1 MLNSQGIKGPRYK
14 FIHGNN
20 DEATQMTKEALSKPM
35 ALTHD
40 IFPRVQPHI
49 YSCINRY
56 GRNFLYWDGVRPEL
70 VISEPELLKEVLKNS
85 EKTFPKRKS
94 TIFINKLL
102 GNGLVTLEGEKWVKQ
117 RKLANNVFH
126 GESLKDMIPAII
138 ASVETMLKKWKGQV
152 GKEIEVFHEFKL
164 LSSEVI
170 SRTAFGSSYLEGEKI
185 FEMSN
190 KLTVVLSRNL
200 SNTRIPLF
208 VKLQKPADM
217 LVAEELAKGIQD
229 CVSKIVKTREDKV
242 EKGEADN
249 FGIDFLGLLINAYHD
264 TDENNK
270 LSLEDLVDECKTF
283 YFAGQETVNSL
294 LAWMMTMIINE
305 SLRLYGPAVGLL
317 RKGGSEVRLGN
328 LVLPADIDILIAN
341 AALHHDPQL
350 WGDDVHLFKP
360 ERFAEGIAKA
370 TNYNT
375 AAFCPFGLGPR
386 TCVGTSF
393 AIMEVKIAVSMILQR
408 YTISLSPAYVHAPV
422 SIITVRPQH
431 GIQRRKMS
439 ALMELVTLV
448 PCCFFFIALIKFLYD
463 YLWIPLR
470 IQHML
475 NSQGIKGPPYR
486 FIHGNNKEIAKM
498 RQEASSKPMAL
509 THDIFPKVQPHIYSW
524 INKYGRN
531 YLYWNGVRA
540 ELVISEP
547 ELVKEI
553 LKNSEKTFPK
563 RKPTIY
569 LSKLLGN
576 GLVTVEGEKWAK
588 QRKLANYVFHG
599 ESLKMTMIINETLR
613 LYGPSNGMFRRVG
626 REVQMEKVVLPAN
639 IDLLIANAA
648 LHHDPQLWGEDVHH
662 FKPDRFAEGIAKATN
677 YNAAAFFPFGLGPRT
692 CVGMTFATTE
702 TKIVLSMILQRYA
715 ITLSPA
721 YVHSPIPIVSL
732 KPQHGIQVIHKSLHS
747 DA

>member
-1 MLNSQGIKGPRYK
+1 MSGLMNFVILVPSPFFLVALIKFLHDYLWIPLRIQHMLNSQGIKGPRYK
-14 FIHGNN
+14 FIYGNN

-70 VISEPELLKEVLKNS
+70 VISEPELIKEVLKNS
-85 EKTFPKRKS
+85 EKTFPKRKP

-102 GNGLVTLEGEKWVKQ
+102 GNGLVTVEGEKWVKQ

-126 GESLKDMIPAII
+126 GESLKDMRPGII

-164 LSSEVI
+164 LTSEVI

-185 FEMSN
+185 FEMLN
-190 KLTVVLSRNL
+190 KLSIVLSRNL
-200 SNTRIPLF
+200 SNTGIPLF

-217 LVAEELAKGIQD
+217 LEAEELAKGIQD

-242 EKGEADN
+242 VKGEADN

-283 YFAGQETVNSL
+283 YFAGQDTVNSL
-294 LAWMMTMIINE
+294 LAWMVLLLASHGDWQEKARREVIEIFGNQYPNSEGLSKLKIMTMIINE

-341 AALHHDPQL
+341 VALHHDPQQ

-360 ERFAEGIAKA
+360 ERFAEGVAKA

-386 TCVGTSF
+386 TCVGTTF
-393 AIMEVKIAVSMILQR
+393 ALMEAKIAVSMILQR

-422 SIITVRPQH
+422 SIITV
-431 GIQRRKMS
+431 
-439 ALMELVTLV
+439 
-448 PCCFFFIALIKFLYD
+448 
-463 YLWIPLR
+463 
-470 IQHML
+470 
-475 NSQGIKGPPYR
+475 
-486 FIHGNNKEIAKM
+486 
-498 RQEASSKPMAL
+498 
-509 THDIFPKVQPHIYSW
+509 
-524 INKYGRN
+524 
-531 YLYWNGVRA
+531 
-540 ELVISEP
+540 
-547 ELVKEI
+547 
-553 LKNSEKTFPK
+553 
-563 RKPTIY
+563 
-569 LSKLLGN
+569 
-576 GLVTVEGEKWAK
+576 
-588 QRKLANYVFHG
+588 
-599 ESLKMTMIINETLR
+599 
-613 LYGPSNGMFRRVG
+613 
-626 REVQMEKVVLPAN
+626 
-639 IDLLIANAA
+639 
-648 LHHDPQLWGEDVHH
+648 
-662 FKPDRFAEGIAKATN
+662 
-677 YNAAAFFPFGLGPRT
+677 
-692 CVGMTFATTE
+692 
-702 TKIVLSMILQRYA
+702 
-715 ITLSPA
+715 
-721 YVHSPIPIVSL
+721 
-732 KPQHGIQVIHKSLHS
+732 KPQHGIQVILESLHH

>member
-1 MLNSQGIKGPRYK
+1 MSGLMKFVILVPCSFFLLALIKFLYDYLWIPLRIQHMLNSQGIKGPRYK

-70 VISEPELLKEVLKNS
+70 VISEPELIKEVLKNS
-85 EKTFPKRKS
+85 EKTFPKRKP

-102 GNGLVTLEGEKWVKQ
+102 GDGLVTVEGEKW
-117 RKLANNVFH
+117 
-126 GESLKDMIPAII
+126 DMRPAII

-164 LSSEVI
+164 LTSEVI
-170 SRTAFGSSYLEGEKI
+170 SRTAFGSTYLEGEKI
-185 FEMSN
+185 FEMLN
-190 KLTVVLSRNL
+190 KLSIVLSRNL

-217 LVAEELAKGIQD
+217 LEAEELAKGIQD

-242 EKGEADN
+242 VKGEADN
-249 FGIDFLGLLINAYHD
+249 FSIDFLGLLINAYHD

-270 LSLEDLVDECKTF
+270 LSLEDLVDE
-283 YFAGQETVNSL
+283 QDTVNSL
-294 LAWMMTMIINE
+294 LAWMVLLLASHGDWQEKARREVIEIFGNQYPNSEGLSKLKIMTMIINE
-305 SLRLYGPAVGLL
+305 SLRLYGLAVGLL

-386 TCVGTSF
+386 TCVGTTF

-422 SIITVRPQH
+422 SIITV
-431 GIQRRKMS
+431 
-439 ALMELVTLV
+439 
-448 PCCFFFIALIKFLYD
+448 
-463 YLWIPLR
+463 
-470 IQHML
+470 
-475 NSQGIKGPPYR
+475 
-486 FIHGNNKEIAKM
+486 
-498 RQEASSKPMAL
+498 
-509 THDIFPKVQPHIYSW
+509 
-524 INKYGRN
+524 
-531 YLYWNGVRA
+531 
-540 ELVISEP
+540 
-547 ELVKEI
+547 
-553 LKNSEKTFPK
+553 
-563 RKPTIY
+563 
-569 LSKLLGN
+569 
-576 GLVTVEGEKWAK
+576 
-588 QRKLANYVFHG
+588 
-599 ESLKMTMIINETLR
+599 
-613 LYGPSNGMFRRVG
+613 
-626 REVQMEKVVLPAN
+626 
-639 IDLLIANAA
+639 
-648 LHHDPQLWGEDVHH
+648 
-662 FKPDRFAEGIAKATN
+662 
-677 YNAAAFFPFGLGPRT
+677 
-692 CVGMTFATTE
+692 
-702 TKIVLSMILQRYA
+702 
-715 ITLSPA
+715 
-721 YVHSPIPIVSL
+721 
-732 KPQHGIQVIHKSLHS
+732 KPQHGIQVILQSLHH